1 MARWLRICLPMQ
13 GVRVR
18 SLVGE
23 LRFHRPHGQK
33 NQNIKQEQYYN
44 KNSIKLKMVTS
55 KKTTKQNKISVKKM
69 SRNAY
74 NVKAGFLDK
83 SCV

>member
-1 MARWLRICLPMQ
+1 
-13 GVRVR
+13 
-18 SLVGE
+18 
-23 LRFHRPHGQK
+23 
-33 NQNIKQEQYYN
+33 
-44 KNSIKLKMVTS
+44 MVTS